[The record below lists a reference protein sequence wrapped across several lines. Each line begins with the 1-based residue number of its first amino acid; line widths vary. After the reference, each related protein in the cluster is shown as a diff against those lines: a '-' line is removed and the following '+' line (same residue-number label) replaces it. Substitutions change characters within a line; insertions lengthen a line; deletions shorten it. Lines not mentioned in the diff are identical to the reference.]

1 MKLKMWY
8 NKQEDVNA
16 TRLTAERL
24 QIINIK
30 HLKYASQYASI
41 KFLLLQLQVVH
52 SQRHLLTN
60 FTSSNTTIPYLYQAF
75 LGHLKIQLF
84 QDVTLFLFGL
94 LDPHKEGTTYSE
106 TPGTPHPVT
115 YYHIPETLGFMNT
128 TVTTSNCTL

>member
-30 HLKYASQYASI
+30 HLQYASQYASI

-60 FTSSNTTIPYLYQAF
+60 FTSSNTTIPFLY
-75 LGHLKIQLF
+75 
-84 QDVTLFLFGL
+84 
-94 LDPHKEGTTYSE
+94 
-106 TPGTPHPVT
+106 
-115 YYHIPETLGFMNT
+115 
-128 TVTTSNCTL
+128 